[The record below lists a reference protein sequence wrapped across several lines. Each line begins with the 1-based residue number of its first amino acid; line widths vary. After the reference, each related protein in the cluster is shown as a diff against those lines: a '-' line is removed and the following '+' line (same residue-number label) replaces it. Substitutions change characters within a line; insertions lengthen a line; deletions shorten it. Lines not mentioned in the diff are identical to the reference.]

1 MPKISGQ
8 ECVQLQEAAEH
19 IRQSIKVGEAYI
31 SGEVANLRDMVIK
44 MEKPCD
50 LIQVKE
56 PDVDELKEQESEAA
70 AKTDKIFEKE
80 PPKAGS
86 LYSR

>member
-19 IRQSIKVGEAYI
+19 IRQSIKVGEAYVT
-31 SGEVANLRDMVIK
+31 GEVANLREMVIK
-44 MEKPCD
+44 MDKPCD
-50 LIQVKE
+50 LIKIKE
-56 PDVDELKEQESEAA
+56 PDVDESKEQESEAT
-70 AKTDKIFEKE
+70 AKIAKNIEKE
-80 PPKAGS
+80 PPKARS